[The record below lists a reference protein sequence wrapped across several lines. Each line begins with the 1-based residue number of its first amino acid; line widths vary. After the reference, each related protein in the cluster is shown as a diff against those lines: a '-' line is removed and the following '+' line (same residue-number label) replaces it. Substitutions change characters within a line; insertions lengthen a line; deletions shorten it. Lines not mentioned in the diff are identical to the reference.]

1 MSKRK
6 NELEK
11 RPLSH
16 GEKRQLAYWINQ
28 GIDLDQLNHITG
40 REVKR
45 WK

>member
-6 NELEK
+6 AELETK
-11 RPLSH
+11 TLSH
-16 GEKRQLAYWINQ
+16 AEKNQIAYWINQ